1 MMENLR
7 RLVWKTES
15 LSEQTTTMAKE
26 NHLPTISEDDAS
38 PNYSTELDQAH
49 FDQSNGYADG
59 IVDGPQI
66 YSELVKHN
74 GPNTTAL
81 GDINEEEETVF
92 YMFPIKQETPLGE
105 WIMGRSQSDY
115 IMKCNVNHY

>member
-1 MMENLR
+1 MENLR

-15 LSEQTTTMAKE
+15 LSEATATTTKE
-26 NHLPTISEDDAS
+26 KPLPTIPEDS
-38 PNYSTELDQAH
+38 ELDQAH
-49 FDQSNGYADG
+49 FDQNNGYADE
-59 IVDGPQI
+59 IVDTPQI
-66 YSELVKHN
+66 YSDLVNHN

-105 WIMGRSQSDY
+105 WMMGRSQSDY
-115 IMKCNVNHY
+115 IMKCKVNHY